1 MVSMTYDQFM
11 LLWRDDSDSVV
22 CHTSGSTGEPKPI
35 ALTKRDMS
43 VSARLTNAF
52 FGINRSSVLSVPL
65 PFDYIAARMM
75 AVRGDIAGCKV
86 IAPVPSNS
94 PDFFGGYD
102 HIDLLAIVPSQVEA
116 LVAVKDVGK
125 RVRNVI
131 VGGAPLSEVRRHA
144 IVKAG
149 ISGYITYGMT
159 ETCSHIALADVSD
172 DNSVFHAI
180 DKDTRFA
187 VDTRGCLVA
196 EVPHLS
202 IGRVVTNDVVSI
214 LSPTSF
220 KWLGRAD
227 NVINSAGLKIYPEQ
241 VERELAESL
250 PATLPFY
257 VIGVND
263 PAWGSA
269 VAIVYEG
276 TAEMAAAIEAA
287 IDGIVDRHHRPRYII
302 PVRQISRTRSGKLI
316 REYPSENLGI
326 IKIK

>member
-1 MVSMTYDQFM
+1 MTYDQFM
-11 LLWRDDSDSVV
+11 LLWRDGGDSVV
-22 CHTSGSTGEPKPI
+22 CHTSGSTGQPKPV
-35 ALTKRDMS
+35 ALSKRDMMA
-43 VSARLTNAF
+43 SACLTNAF
-52 FGINRSSVLSVPL
+52 FGINASSVLSVPL

-86 IAPVPSNS
+86 IAPVPSNT

-116 LVAVKDVGK
+116 LIAVKDVGK

-131 VGGAPLSEVRRHA
+131 IGGAPLSEARRRA

-172 DNSVFHAI
+172 ERSIFHAI

-187 VDTRGCLVA
+187 VDARGCLVA
-196 EVPHLS
+196 DVPHLS

-214 LSPTSF
+214 QSPTSF

-250 PATLPFY
+250 PVSLLFY
-257 VIGVND
+257 IIGID
-263 PAWGSA
+263 DSEWGSA

-276 TAEMAAAIEAA
+276 TTEMVATIEAA
-287 IDGIVDRHHRPRYII
+287 IAGMNDRHHRPRYII
-302 PVRQISRTRSGKLI
+302 PVRKIRRTRSGKMI